1 MEYKTPSLPRH
12 RIASKA
18 SYWNG
23 GHGTTR
29 FSNCQLRCYNRHIP
43 TPSLF
48 PELGTYLI
56 YADLWGQYGEGKP
69 GHNPLFSV
77 FFATATV
84 FLTQTHSL
92 KWPHPDSSTWLNFFL
107 AKNFWAR
114 PLQKKKKAWGQYSNG
129 FLNQY
134 PLFNK
139 KKKVKQW
146 VSLQKPS
153 LYCPAKSIF
162 FFEKTSFSE
171 HNPLFR
177 GVFATATVF
186 WT

>member
-84 FLTQTHSL
+84 FFTQTHSL
-92 KWPHPDSSTWLNFFL
+92 KWPHPDRSAWLYFFL

-114 PLQKKKKAWGQYSNG
+114 PLQKKKKAWGQYSKG

-146 VSLQKPS
+146 VCL
-153 LYCPAKSIF
+153 
-162 FFEKTSFSE
+162 
-171 HNPLFR
+171 
-177 GVFATATVF
+177 
-186 WT
+186 